1 MKEEAEK
8 KIEQILTNR
17 LQIYNNNKKLYED
30 SKKII
35 LDIYTKFIE
44 IKQLLLEYNIIKLKK
59 QPKLPNFSPEEMRGL
74 RRTFAMYVK
83 FPKSRWKDIEK
94 AEKFDDEGNKI
105 WNELRQEYLDR
116 FLNNPET
123 AITEQGNSKEIES
136 GEKNASGM
144 GPSTGIGI

>member
-1 MKEEAEK
+1 
-8 KIEQILTNR
+8 
-17 LQIYNNNKKLYED
+17 
-30 SKKII
+30 
-35 LDIYTKFIE
+35 
-44 IKQLLLEYNIIKLKK
+44 
-59 QPKLPNFSPEEMRGL
+59 
-74 RRTFAMYVK
+74 MYVK

-144 GPSTGIGI
+144 GPLYQRGLHFSNFNKKS

>member
-1 MKEEAEK
+1 
-8 KIEQILTNR
+8 
-17 LQIYNNNKKLYED
+17 
-30 SKKII
+30 
-35 LDIYTKFIE
+35 
-44 IKQLLLEYNIIKLKK
+44 
-59 QPKLPNFSPEEMRGL
+59 
-74 RRTFAMYVK
+74 MYVK
-83 FPKSRWKDIEK
+83 FPKSRWKDIGK

-136 GEKNASGM
+136 GENASGM